1 MLQLAAALA
10 LMALAQAMPAQ
21 SAERREPVSDYRV
34 ALRIPGPDG
43 LWDYASVDVAARRL
57 YVGREGGILAMDLT
71 NNVVVPVLFA
81 SPVVHQVLPLN
92 DGRLIATTGESN
104 EAVIVEAATGKVLAR
119 VRTGD
124 DPDAVAFDSR
134 TGLAITFNR
143 GGRDATIFDVAHAR
157 VAGSL
162 KLPGA
167 PEFAAADG
175 NGTVYV
181 NIASS
186 NEIAVIDLLKRK
198 IARHLPLS
206 GCEEPTGLALD
217 AAAGVLLAACG
228 NGIAK
233 AITKDGRELATLEVG
248 REPDAAILDARRK
261 LAFIPSGGDGT
272 LTVISLADRNDIKV
286 VQRLSIQRGTR
297 TGTVDPQT
305 GKLYL
310 PAGKL
315 LPPKPPAKWP
325 SVVPG
330 SFEII
335 VVEPSSAARS
345 TAHAERTP

>member
-1 MLQLAAALA
+1 
-10 LMALAQAMPAQ
+10 MPTR
-21 SAERREPVSDYRV
+21 SAEKLEPASGYRV
-34 ALRIPGPDG
+34 GLRIPGPDG
-43 LWDYASVDVAARRL
+43 LWDYASVDAAARKL

-71 NNVVVPVLFA
+71 THVVVPVLFA

-104 EAVIVEAATGKVLAR
+104 EAVIVEAATGKVLAT
-119 VRTGD
+119 VRTGN
-124 DPDAVAFDSR
+124 DPDAVALDR
-134 TGLAITFNR
+134 KTGLAITFNR
-143 GGRDATIFDVAHAR
+143 GGRDATIFDVAQAR
-157 VAGSL
+157 VVGTL

-175 NGTVYV
+175 NGHVYV
-181 NIASS
+181 NIATTG
-186 NEIAVIDLLKRK
+186 EVAVIDVLRK
-198 IARHLPLS
+198 KITRRLRLH

-217 AAAGVLLAACG
+217 VEAGVLLAACS

-233 AITKDGRELATLEVG
+233 AITTEGRELASLEVG
-248 REPDAAILDARRK
+248 REPDAAILDARRR

-315 LPPKPPAKWP
+315 LPPAPPAKWP

-335 VVEPSSAARS
+335 VVEP
-345 TAHAERTP
+345 TPRP